1 MHRGTL
7 LATLGLLV
15 GMPFVTTAGEPTA
28 AERGEKALLG
38 RHFTAPAISLKAY
51 RNVWRHWGDPLTEAP
66 ADFDRQFRERYGL
79 HEAPY
84 PNKGYPMGLR
94 EAPTLL
100 GGKALSVDC
109 MVCHG
114 GSIFGKS
121 YVGLG
126 NSSLDYQSV
135 TEDIAKAS
143 DMDPTTPFVFCHVR
157 GTVEAGAMSVFLLAL
172 REPDLRLRTD
182 GPLDLDLK
190 ADMYEDTPAWW
201 LLKKKKTMY
210 WDGGGDARS
219 VRSLMQFM
227 MSPLNTAAS
236 IKREEATFRDIQA
249 YLLSL
254 EAPKYPLEIDREL
267 AAKGEQVF
275 RANCSRCHGTY
286 GENATYPNKIISL
299 KEIGT
304 DPARC
309 EGLSNKFG
317 EHYNRSW
324 FAREEEG
331 WLADGYR
338 GVRRGGYQA
347 PPLDGVWATA
357 PYFHNGSSPTV
368 YHVLNSK
375 ARPTIFTR
383 SYRTDRDAY
392 DPVKLGWKITEL
404 KTPPAET
411 LPGIERRKIY
421 DTRQRGAGNGGHTYG
436 DDLTEQER
444 MAVIEYLKTL

>member
-1 MHRGTL
+1 MYHGSR
-7 LATLGLLV
+7 LAVLAVVLG
-15 GMPFVTTAGEPTA
+15 VTSTVAAAEPTA
-28 AERGEKALLG
+28 AQRGEKALLG
-38 RHFTAPAISLKAY
+38 RHFTAPAINLKAY
-51 RNVWRHWGDPLTEAP
+51 RNVWKFWEGDLKEAP
-66 ADFDRQFRERYGL
+66 ADFDRLFRERYGM

-94 EAPTLL
+94 EASTLL

-109 MVCHG
+109 MICHG

-126 NSSLDYQSV
+126 NTALDYQAL
-135 TEDIAKAS
+135 TEEIAKAS
-143 DMDPTTPFVFCHVR
+143 NLDPTTPFPFSHVR
-157 GTVEAGAMSVFLLAL
+157 GTVEAGAMSVFLLSL

-210 WDGGGDARS
+210 HDGGSDARS

-227 MSPLNTAAS
+227 MSPLNLVSS
-236 IKREEATFRDIQA
+236 IKSEEATFRDIQA

-254 EAPKYPLEIDREL
+254 EAPKYPLPIDRDL
-267 AAKGEQVF
+267 AKKGEFVF
-275 RANCSRCHGTY
+275 RANCMRCHGTY
-286 GENATYPNKIISL
+286 GAKASYPNKIVPL

-304 DPARC
+304 DPARV
-309 EGLSNKFG
+309 EGLSDRFG
-317 EHYNRSW
+317 DYYNRSW
-324 FAREEEG
+324 FAKENEG
-331 WLADGYR
+331 WMADDYR
-338 GVRRGGYQA
+338 GARKGGYQA

-368 YHVLNSK
+368 YHVLNTK

-383 SYRTDRDAY
+383 SYGTGKDDY
-392 DPVKLGWKITEL
+392 DPVKLGWKVTEL
-404 KTPPAET
+404 KAAPGAKTPA
-411 LPGIERRKIY
+411 IERRKVY
-421 DTRQRGAGNGGHTYG
+421 DTRQRGAGNRGHTFG
-436 DDLTEQER
+436 DDLTDEER